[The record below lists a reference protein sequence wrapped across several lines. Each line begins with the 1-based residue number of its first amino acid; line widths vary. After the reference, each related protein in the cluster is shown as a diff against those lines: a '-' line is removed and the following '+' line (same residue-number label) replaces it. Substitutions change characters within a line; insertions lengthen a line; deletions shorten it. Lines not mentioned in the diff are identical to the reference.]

1 MIFVWVVEAEMHEQ
15 PPVTT
20 TGETE
25 TSQCL
30 SSVAQ
35 LVLSESGP
43 DSSQGV

>member
-1 MIFVWVVEAEMHEQ
+1 MIVWVVEAEMHDH

-20 TGETE
+20 ETGETE